1 MWSTQPGLGRW
12 DRDASQCLTAVDA
25 SSNTVE
31 SRSNGEQG
39 TNKFFTHSA
48 HSLRSAPQRSA
59 ALHFATLTRSI
70 HGLSDTLHSL
80 LWTIEIHENVITL

>member
-1 MWSTQPGLGRW
+1 MHLQILLNLAPMDSKGPTIFL
-12 DRDASQCLTAVDA
+12 LTPL
-25 SSNTVE
+25 T
-31 SRSNGEQG
+31 
-39 TNKFFTHSA
+39 
-48 HSLRSAPQRSA
+48 RSA